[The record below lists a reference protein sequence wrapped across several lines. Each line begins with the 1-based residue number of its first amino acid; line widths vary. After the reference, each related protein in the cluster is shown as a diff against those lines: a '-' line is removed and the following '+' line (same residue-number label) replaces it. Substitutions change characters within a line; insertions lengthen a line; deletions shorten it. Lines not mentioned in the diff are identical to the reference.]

1 MPQKINTVWWSHY
14 EGSRN
19 WETIHLIHSWRL
31 CVVWFSPRLPSTWSI
46 SSSIEFHFFVNKIPN
61 CNMNSSRTP
70 TGRLSLKILERI
82 RCLILRTTVKNLLK
96 IGSVKNRFKLLF
108 LSVQGQFSE
117 ITPNHRS
124 LIIFIVVL
132 RIKQAIP
139 FNFLDIYELIL

>member
-1 MPQKINTVWWSHY
+1 MSCDFLRGYLARDQ
-14 EGSRN
+14 
-19 WETIHLIHSWRL
+19 
-31 CVVWFSPRLPSTWSI
+31 FLPI
-46 SSSIEFHFFVNKIPN
+46 SFLVNKIPN
-61 CNMNSSRTP
+61 CNMNSSRIP

-82 RCLILRTTVKNLLK
+82 RCLIPRTTVNNLLK
-96 IGSVKNRFKLLF
+96 IGSVKSQFKFLL